1 MSIDEKTER
10 ALRVLL
16 DKQEIHEVLMRYCR
30 GIDRCDAELLHSV
43 YHPDATD
50 DHGLFKGKAAD
61 FIPWALKA
69 LVRDEGTS
77 HYIANELIEVDGDV
91 AHCESYFFGIHRR
104 QEKDGTTADLVFA
117 GRYADRFERRA
128 GRVEDRSSPGGL
140 RSKPDRQNR
149 KRIFKRRD
157 RVRKALAR
165 RPGLQALKESGRNVI
180 RT

>member
-50 DHGLFKGKAAD
+50 DHGLFKGKAYD
-61 FIPWALKA
+61 FIPWALNA
-69 LVRDEGTS
+69 LARDEGTS
-77 HYIANELIEVDGDV
+77 HYIANELIELDGDV
-91 AHCESYFFGIHRR
+91 AYCESYFFGIHRR
-104 QEKDGTTADLVFA
+104 QEKDGGGAVDLVFS

-128 GRVEDRSSPGGL
+128 GAWRWCRGCREVEAPGA
-140 RSKPDRQNR
+140 KRQTPEAR
-149 KRIFKRRD
+149 GRRATN
-157 RVRKALAR
+157 VHTWYPATLMR
-165 RPGLQALKESGRNVI
+165 RP
-180 RT
+180 

>member
-50 DHGLFKGKAAD
+50 DHGLFKGQAAD
-61 FIPWALKA
+61 FIPWALKG
-69 LVRDEGTS
+69 LTRDDKTS

-91 AHCESYFFGIHRR
+91 AHCESYLLRNPSAPGERTAPRPIWSSPAGTLTASSAAPDEWKIAHR
-104 QEKDGTTADLVFA
+104 QVVF
-117 GRYADRFERRA
+117 
-128 GRVEDRSSPGGL
+128 DRSRIDKVERAFSTDGFVCGK
-140 RSKPDRQNR
+140 RSREDPAY
-149 KRIFKRRD
+149 RR
-157 RVRKALAR
+157 
-165 RPGLQALKESGRNVI
+165 
-180 RT
+180 

>member
-30 GIDRCDAELLHSV
+30 GIDRCDPELLHSV

-50 DHGLFKGKAAD
+50 DHGLFTGKAVD

-77 HYIANELIEVDGDV
+77 HYVANELTEVDGDV
-91 AHCESYFFGIHRR
+91 AYCESYFFGIHRR
-104 QEKDGTTADLVFA
+104 QEKSGDTAELVFA

-128 GRVEDRSSPGGL
+128 GVWKIAHRQVIFDRSRIDKIEREFSSEGMTCGK
-140 RSKPDRQNR
+140 RSREDPAY
-149 KRIFKRRD
+149 KR
-157 RVRKALAR
+157 
-165 RPGLQALKESGRNVI
+165 
-180 RT
+180 

>member
-50 DHGLFKGKAAD
+50 DHGLFKGRAAD

-69 LVRDEGTS
+69 LVRDDGTS

-104 QEKDGTTADLVFA
+104 QENDRRRS
-117 GRYADRFERRA
+117 GRLGKSARKSRWDDRQTN
-128 GRVEDRSSPGGL
+128 DRSGHDSHIRHDG
-140 RSKPDRQNR
+140 
-149 KRIFKRRD
+149 
-157 RVRKALAR
+157 ALAGVR
-165 RPGLQALKESGRNVI
+165 
-180 RT
+180 

>member
-1 MSIDEKTER
+1 MSIGGKTER

-61 FIPWALKA
+61 FIPWALNA

-91 AHCESYFFGIHRR
+91 AHCESYLFGVHRR
-104 QEKDGTTADLVFA
+104 RDKNGSLTDLSFA
-117 GRYADRFERRA
+117 GRYADRFERRNGEWKIA
-128 GRVEDRSSPGGL
+128 HRQVVFDRSRIDKVEREFSIDKFVCGK
-140 RSKPDRQNR
+140 RSREDPAY
-149 KRIFKRRD
+149 KR
-157 RVRKALAR
+157 A
-165 RPGLQALKESGRNVI
+165 
-180 RT
+180 

>member
-69 LVRDEGTS
+69 LTRDDNTS

-104 QEKDGTTADLVFA
+104 QEKDGSH
-117 GRYADRFERRA
+117 GRSGVRRQVRRSFRA
-128 GRVEDRSSPGGL
+128 PRRRVEDCPSPGGL
-140 RSKPDRQNR
+140 RS
-149 KRIFKRRD
+149 
-157 RVRKALAR
+157 
-165 RPGLQALKESGRNVI
+165 
-180 RT
+180 